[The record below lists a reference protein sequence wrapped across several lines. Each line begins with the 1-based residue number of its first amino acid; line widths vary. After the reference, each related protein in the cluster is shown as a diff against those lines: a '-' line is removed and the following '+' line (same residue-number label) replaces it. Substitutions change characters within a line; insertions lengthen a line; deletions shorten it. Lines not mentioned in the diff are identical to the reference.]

1 MTNIYKIQACDSML
15 CGHFCSRFID
25 FMLKDKSLLVYWQN
39 NHKIFSIIKKIK
51 LKKSIALFVVI
62 IEKLKTEKYY
72 NFLNKY

>member
-1 MTNIYKIQACDSML
+1 MSNIYKIQACDSML
-15 CGHFCSRFID
+15 CGYFCSRFID